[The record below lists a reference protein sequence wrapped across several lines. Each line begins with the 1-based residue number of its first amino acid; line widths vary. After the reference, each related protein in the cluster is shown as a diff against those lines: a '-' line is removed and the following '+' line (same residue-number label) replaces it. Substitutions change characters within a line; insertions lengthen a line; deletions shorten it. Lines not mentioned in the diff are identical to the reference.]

1 MRCVLMTM
9 LCAAAATGR
18 ESGQGARQLYE
29 NDILPPRAPT
39 LSESSCRVRLRGGG
53 KCRVPVTQACEH
65 STVRYFQVAA
75 VLTTKMPHRYLLI
88 YCELR

>member
-1 MRCVLMTM
+1 MMMRCVLMTM

-39 LSESSCRVRLRGGG
+39 PPRKQLSRTSAGRRQMSSPWHVKLVNTIQLDTF
-53 KCRVPVTQACEH
+53 KLQ
-65 STVRYFQVAA
+65 
-75 VLTTKMPHRYLLI
+75 
-88 YCELR
+88 